1 MRLEK
6 FSNAI
11 RALPD
16 NRVTGNQFFLIESN
30 YSITIRIITMKNKI
44 LALGCMA
51 ALLAFSSDAYAAAEG
66 TATATIGN
74 SVSVAKT
81 ATGSSTGGDLA
92 FGYVIP
98 STTTAGSVTIDP
110 DGTPHYTTVT
120 GTSTLPRGAARF
132 EVTGV
137 AGLTYSVT
145 VSGSTTITNGT
156 ETMTV
161 NNFTKSALPEVG
173 LDGKA
178 IFTVGGKLTVAA
190 SQANGSYTG
199 TFDVSATYN

>member
-6 FSNAI
+6 FSDAI
-11 RALPD
+11 RALPVIQFTD
-16 NRVTGNQFFLIESN
+16 NQFFLIESN

-51 ALLAFSSDAYAAAEG
+51 ALLAFSSDAFAAAEG

-81 ATGSSTGGDLA
+81 ATGSTTGGNLA
-92 FGYVIP
+92 FGYIIP
-98 STTTAGSVTIDP
+98 STTTAGSVTISP
-110 DGTPHYTTVT
+110 AGAPSYVTVT
-120 GTSTLPRGAARF
+120 GTSALDRGAARF

-137 AGLTYSVT
+137 AGLTYSV
-145 VSGSTTITNGT
+145 SISNSTTITNGSK
-156 ETMTV
+156 TMTV
-161 NNFTKSALPEVG
+161 NSFVPSALPVIG
-173 LDGKA
+173 GDGKA
-178 IFTVGGKLTVAA
+178 VFTVGGTLLVGIA
-190 SQANGSYTG
+190 QENGEYTG